1 MSELPVLDEKER
13 EGVRRSLAAYKQTH
27 KIGYTKLY
35 DRIYYTLDLKDLNY
49 LSMSTMQ
56 RFVRG
61 DALRTTD
68 EAVWAMKT
76 FLDRVTPTDRETKLA
91 TDILDGIV
99 IPVMAKEQRVPG
111 TDETELIPQV
121 YCQPIETYQGI
132 YDAYHIPYAGQAS
145 DAEFGEKSD
154 LSYAFIPSS
163 DPRILKVLVKSE
175 TGGPLAASSV
185 FFQCSGYQFML
196 GTFSHWGPPSIG
208 YFMETDGDPLTLQ
221 GTLLTPGDTQNPLGI
236 AAEFRFVRIF
246 DPSSGE
252 APPK

>member
-13 EGVRRSLAAYKQTH
+13 ERVRRSLAAYKETH

-91 TDILDGIV
+91 TDILDGLV
-99 IPVMAKEQRVPG
+99 IPVMAKEQPVPG

-121 YCQPIETYQGI
+121 YCQPIENYQGI
-132 YDAYHIPYAGQAS
+132 YDAYYNPYAGEAG

-154 LSYAFIPSS
+154 LSYAFPLIRSS
-163 DPRILKVLVKSE
+163 DFESAGEERDRRPARGQLR
-175 TGGPLAASSV
+175 V
-185 FFQCSGYQFML
+185 FPVQRFPVHAWDVFAV
-196 GTFSHWGPPSIG
+196 GTAL
-208 YFMETDGDPLTLQ
+208 D
-221 GTLLTPGDTQNPLGI
+221 
-236 AAEFRFVRIF
+236 RIF
-246 DPSSGE
+246 HGNKARSAHITRH
-252 APPK
+252 APNAR